1 MNKLFLLLALLL
13 SSISLQASADVC
25 AQAQDGDCNK
35 PLEYIITLKKLE
47 LCTASPAS
55 LVNTTEALSSYDVT
69 CTGAVT
75 VGTGSLTFDLTS
87 VVAGQQI
94 ATFASTTGLPIGT
107 TFTHIKMTLSREI
120 KLRGEVTITFGN
132 EDNFKGICKTDS
144 AATAGSGN
152 KYERMLAGKT
162 DSAAPTGPATLQT
175 FYINTDSGDA
185 TDRGTLSQN
194 TVSAHPYR
202 MCTTQNCSSAVGF
215 SEGGADGTM
224 NKWLPP
230 NPQYGIAIEDV
241 TSTDTD
247 LSLIV
252 PLSAPYTVGPTAP
265 KIDVAFGAEGSLN
278 GLASGGATCALS
290 PYYVRAKFTITD

>member
-13 SSISLQASADVC
+13 SSISFQASAAAC
-25 AQAQDGDCNK
+25 AVAQDGDCAQ
-35 PLEYIITLKKLE
+35 PDEYIVTMLKLE
-47 LCTASPAS
+47 LCTGAPAS

-75 VGTGSLTFDLTS
+75 VGTGSLTFDITS
-87 VVAGQQI
+87 VAAGQAI

-107 TFTHIKMTLSREI
+107 TFTHIKPTLSREI
-120 KLRGEVTITFGN
+120 KMRGSVTITFG
-132 EDNFKGICKTDS
+132 EAYKGICSTDS
-144 AATAGSGN
+144 AATSGSGN
-152 KYERMLAGKT
+152 KYERMIAGKT
-162 DSAAPTGPATLQT
+162 SGTATLQT

-202 MCTTQNCSSAVGF
+202 MCTTQNCSSAIGF

-224 NKWLPP
+224 NKWLPFDP
-230 NPQYGIAIEDV
+230 LYGIAIEDV

-247 LSLIV
+247 FSLIF

-265 KIDVAFGAEGSLN
+265 KIDIAFGSTGSLN
-278 GLASGGATCALS
+278 GLGSGGATCALS
-290 PYYVRAKFTITD
+290 PYYVRSKFTITD

>member
-13 SSISLQASADVC
+13 SSISLQASAAAC
-25 AQAQDGDCNK
+25 AVAQDGDCAQ
-35 PLEYIITLKKLE
+35 PDEYIITLKKLE

-87 VVAGQQI
+87 VAAGQAI

-107 TFTHIKMTLSREI
+107 TFTHIKPTLSREI
-120 KLRGEVTITFGN
+120 KMRGSVTIAAGSN
-132 EDNFKGICKTDS
+132 YKGICSTDS

-162 DSAAPTGPATLQT
+162 SGTATLQT

-185 TDRGTLSQN
+185 TTRGTASQN

-202 MCTTQNCSSAVGF
+202 MCTTQNCSSAIGF
-215 SEGGADGTM
+215 EGGADGSM
-224 NKWLPP
+224 NKWLPFDP
-230 NPQYGIAIEDV
+230 LYGIAIEDV

-247 LSLIV
+247 FSLIV
-252 PLSAPYTVGPTAP
+252 PLSAPYTVDLQRQ
-265 KIDVAFGAEGSLN
+265 KLMLLLELK
-278 GLASGGATCALS
+278 AL
-290 PYYVRAKFTITD
+290 

>member
-1 MNKLFLLLALLL
+1 MNKLFLLFALLL
-13 SSISLQASADVC
+13 SSISLQASAAAC
-25 AQAQDGDCNK
+25 AVAQDGDCSQ
-35 PLEYIITLKKLE
+35 PDEYIVTMLKLE
-47 LCTASPAS
+47 LCTGAPAS

-75 VGTGSLTFDLTS
+75 VGTGSLTFDITS
-87 VVAGQQI
+87 VAAGQAI

-107 TFTHIKMTLSREI
+107 TFTHIKPTLSREI
-120 KLRGEVTITFGN
+120 KMRGSVTIAFG
-132 EDNFKGICKTDS
+132 EAYKGICSTDS

-162 DSAAPTGPATLQT
+162 SGTATLQT

-202 MCTTQNCSSAVGF
+202 MCTTQNCSSAIGF

-224 NKWLPP
+224 NKWLPFDP
-230 NPQYGIAIEDV
+230 LYGIAIEDV

-247 LSLIV
+247 FSLIF

-265 KIDVAFGAEGSLN
+265 KIDIAFGSTGSLN

-290 PYYVRAKFTITD
+290 PYYVRSKFTITD

>member
-13 SSISLQASADVC
+13 SSISLQASAAAC
-25 AQAQDGDCNK
+25 AVAQDGDCAQ
-35 PLEYIITLKKLE
+35 PDEYIVTMLKLE
-47 LCTASPAS
+47 LCTGAPAS

-69 CTGAVT
+69 CNGAVT
-75 VGTGSLTFDLTS
+75 VGTGSLTFDVTS
-87 VVAGQQI
+87 VAAGQAI

-107 TFTHIKMTLSREI
+107 TFTHIKPTLSREI
-120 KLRGEVTITFGN
+120 KMRGEVTIAYGEN
-132 EDNFKGICKTDS
+132 YKGICKTDS

-162 DSAAPTGPATLQT
+162 SGTATLQT

-202 MCTTQNCSSAVGF
+202 MCTTQNCSSAIGF

-224 NKWLPP
+224 NKWLPFDP
-230 NPQYGIAIEDV
+230 LYGIAIEDV
-241 TSTDTD
+241 ASTDSD
-247 LSLIV
+247 FSILF
-252 PLSAPYTVGPTAP
+252 PLSKPYTVGPTAP
-265 KIDVAFGAEGSLN
+265 KIDIAFGSKGSLSAK
-278 GLASGGATCALS
+278 GTGAATCAMT
-290 PYYVRAKFTITD
+290 PYYVKSKFTITD

>member
-1 MNKLFLLLALLL
+1 MNKLFLLFALLL
-13 SSISLQASADVC
+13 SSISLQASAAACSV
-25 AQAQDGDCNK
+25 AQDGDCAQ
-35 PLEYIITLKKLE
+35 PDEYIITLKKLE

-75 VGTGSLTFDLTS
+75 VGTGSMTFDLTS
-87 VVAGQQI
+87 VAAGQSI

-107 TFTHIKMTLSREI
+107 TYNHIKLTLSREI
-120 KLRGEVTITFGN
+120 KMRGSVTIAFG
-132 EDNFKGICKTDS
+132 EAYKGICSTDS

-162 DSAAPTGPATLQT
+162 SGTATLQT
-175 FYINTDSGDA
+175 FYVNTDSGDA

-202 MCTTQNCSSAVGF
+202 MCTTQNCSSAIGF

-224 NKWLPP
+224 NKWLPFDP
-230 NPQYGIAIEDV
+230 LYGIAIEDV

-247 LSLIV
+247 FSLIF
-252 PLSAPYTVGPTAP
+252 PLTAPYTVGPTAP
-265 KIDVAFGAEGSLN
+265 KIDVAFGSTGSLN
-278 GLASGGATCALS
+278 GLGSGASTCALS
-290 PYYVRAKFTITD
+290 PYYVRSKFTITD

>member
-25 AQAQDGDCNK
+25 AQAQDGDCDE

-55 LVNTTEALSSYDVT
+55 LVNTTADKSSYDVT

-87 VVAGQQI
+87 VEGGQQI
-94 ATFASTTGLPIGT
+94 ATFASTAGLPIGT

-132 EDNFKGICKTDS
+132 EDNYKGICSTDS

-162 DSAAPTGPATLQT
+162 SGTATLQT

-202 MCTTQNCSSAVGF
+202 MCTTQNCSSAIGF
-215 SEGGADGTM
+215 DGGADGSM

>member
-1 MNKLFLLLALLL
+1 M
-13 SSISLQASADVC
+13 
-25 AQAQDGDCNK
+25 
-35 PLEYIITLKKLE
+35 
-47 LCTASPAS
+47 
-55 LVNTTEALSSYDVT
+55 
-69 CTGAVT
+69 
-75 VGTGSLTFDLTS
+75 
-87 VVAGQQI
+87 
-94 ATFASTTGLPIGT
+94 
-107 TFTHIKMTLSREI
+107 
-120 KLRGEVTITFGN
+120 RGEVTIAYGEN
-132 EDNFKGICKTDS
+132 YKGICKTDS

-162 DSAAPTGPATLQT
+162 SGTATLQT

-202 MCTTQNCSSAVGF
+202 MCTTQNCSSAIGF
-215 SEGGADGTM
+215 SEGGNDGTM
-224 NKWLPP
+224 NKWLPFDP
-230 NPQYGIAIEDV
+230 LYGIAIEDV
-241 TSTDTD
+241 ASTDTD
-247 LSLIV
+247 FSLIY

>member
-13 SSISLQASADVC
+13 SSISLQASAAAC
-25 AQAQDGDCNK
+25 AVTQDGDCAQ
-35 PLEYIITLKKLE
+35 PDEYIITLKKLE

-55 LVNTTEALSSYDVT
+55 LVNTTADLSSYDVT

-75 VGTGSLTFDLTS
+75 VGTGSMTFDLTS
-87 VVAGQQI
+87 VAAGQSI

-132 EDNFKGICKTDS
+132 EDNFKGICLTDS

-162 DSAAPTGPATLQT
+162 SGTATLQT

-202 MCTTQNCSSAVGF
+202 MCTTQNCSSAIGF

-224 NKWLPP
+224 NKWLPFDP
-230 NPQYGIAIEDV
+230 LYGIAIEDV

-247 LSLIV
+247 FSLIY
-252 PLSAPYTVGPTAP
+252 PLSEPYTVGPTAP
-265 KIDVAFGAEGSLN
+265 KIDIAFGSKGSLN
-278 GLASGGATCALS
+278 AISKGAATCS
-290 PYYVRAKFTITD
+290 MTPYYVKSKFTITD

>member
-25 AQAQDGDCNK
+25 AQAQDGDCDE

-55 LVNTTEALSSYDVT
+55 LVNTTADKSSYDVT

-87 VVAGQQI
+87 VEDGQQI

-120 KLRGEVTITFGN
+120 KMRGSVTIAAGEAYT
-132 EDNFKGICKTDS
+132 GICSTDS

-152 KYERMLAGKT
+152 KYERNLAGKT
-162 DSAAPTGPATLQT
+162 SGTATLQT
-175 FYINTDSGDA
+175 FYIGTDAGEA
-185 TDRGTLSQN
+185 TDRGTISQN
-194 TVSAHPYR
+194 AVSSTSYR
-202 MCTTQNCSSAVGF
+202 ICTAQNCSSSIGTG
-215 SEGGADGTM
+215 EGGANGSS
-224 NKWLPP
+224 NKWLPFDP
-230 NPQYGIAIEDV
+230 LYGIAIEDV
-241 TSTDTD
+241 ASTDTD
-247 LSLIV
+247 FSLIY
-252 PLSAPYTVGPTAP
+252 PLSEPYTVGPTAP
-265 KIDVAFGAEGSLN
+265 KIDIAFGSTGSLN
-278 GLASGGATCALS
+278 GVGTGGATCALS
-290 PYYVRAKFTITD
+290 PYYVRSKFTITD